1 MSKEGTRFMKV
12 TDGNDKEYGTIPL
25 NANPDLLKKVVDKN
39 KQKEEEKN
47 KMVGNRTSEAA
58 EQIDQEIERIK
69 QQEKEA
75 AEKVKKSVAEGLAA
89 AKERI
94 GPMKK
99 AVLKDAN
106 KAFSDFEKVR
116 RIKRVKDVFVPED
129 YPKMSDKEKK
139 RYVYDLT
146 RVLNSILTDLPQD
159 QVAVIMNRI
168 NLEGIQAREMAKD
181 EYSGQDQSREYLG
194 DYTEDHDED
203 LLPIERIMKRLTEDE
218 MKTLTKFEEEIE
230 LRTIN
235 EAKKRFP
242 VLMIAFMLENGWCY
256 GSDTVS
262 LYSDLKTFIDQ
273 QTESLA
279 SWTFSV

>member
-1 MSKEGTRFMKV
+1 MT
-12 TDGNDKEYGTIPL
+12 
-25 NANPDLLKKVVDKN
+25 N
-39 KQKEEEKN
+39 KISAA
-47 KMVGNRTSEAA
+47 SEL
-58 EQIDQEIERIK
+58 IDQEVERIK
-69 QQEKEA
+69 QQRKEVSESA
-75 AEKVKKSVAEGLAA
+75 KKSVAEG
-89 AKERI
+89 
-94 GPMKK
+94 
-99 AVLKDAN
+99 VLKAAN
-106 KAFSDFEKVR
+106 EVAAVHKQAD

-235 EAKKRFP
+235 EAKKRFSG
-242 VLMIAFMLENGWCY
+242 VNDRIYA
-256 GSDTVS
+256 
-262 LYSDLKTFIDQ
+262 
-273 QTESLA
+273 
-279 SWTFSV
+279 